1 MDHLIRNLLK
11 RTRRTVPEHQTKA
24 TFAQKVLVSLLIV
37 GNISLASLIWVR
49 SHAEQDLTVTKAIPS
64 ALLLDDHLIQSKLF
78 DLAAKSSS
86 RRAVMVMLVSA
97 STSCATGRV
106 IDILNSH
113 AKRSDNNLLVLLPS
127 TYSQTDIEN
136 FTVNLEVAY
145 PVERADHNLSDRWLE
160 LAAKYNVSG
169 VVLLIDKGEV
179 SVLQNLTEVD
189 RRLSNT
195 D

>member
-86 RRAVMVMLVSA
+86 RKAVMVMLVSA
-97 STSCATGRV
+97 STSCA
-106 IDILNSH
+106 
-113 AKRSDNNLLVLLPS
+113 
-127 TYSQTDIEN
+127 
-136 FTVNLEVAY
+136 
-145 PVERADHNLSDRWLE
+145 
-160 LAAKYNVSG
+160 
-169 VVLLIDKGEV
+169 
-179 SVLQNLTEVD
+179 NLTGCMNKQKCGMRGTPNGCVITCQDETVITCPKG
-189 RRLSNT
+189 S
-195 D
+195 